1 MTRFFGIAFLLLI
14 AFSSTS
20 QEITIEQAVMGRS
33 NDLYPSGK
41 KQLKWKKNGSTFTFV
56 EDGKLMQEGLKGKA
70 KKISTKENLEAILGF
85 DLKRIPSYSWDENGR
100 FVFERDQLRY
110 SVDLRRKKFTTQTI
124 PEDAQHRDRHD
135 ATGAVA
141 FTRGQNLYISKNGK
155 ERPITNNPEGVVA
168 GQAIAR
174 YEFGITKG
182 TFWNDA
188 GTKLAFY
195 QKDERHV
202 TDYPLVEYGSTPAKL
217 KNIKYPMAGSESE
230 YASVGVYDVNSGKTI
245 FLDFQ
250 RLKKDEF
257 YATNLSWSADGRYVY
272 VAVVTRNQNQMI
284 LQAFNA
290 GTGQLDK
297 VLFQENDQ
305 KYVEPEHPMHF
316 IPGKNEFLW
325 ISEKDGFNNLYRY
338 TQSGKLI
345 SQTSASFP
353 INDFLGFSDDG
364 NACFVMGPGKNAT
377 ENHLFKVNLNDMSM
391 TRLTDEAGTHRVT
404 PSEDFTYFFDQYSN
418 LTTPGITQIINA
430 EGKKQKTLH
439 VAPNPLEERKTGSV
453 ELLEVRAEDGTLLHA
468 RMIKPSNF
476 DQSKKYPVLVY
487 VYNGPHVQLVSNSW
501 NGGAPL
507 WMNSFAEEGYL
518 VFTIDGR
525 GSSNRGKNFEQA
537 VHGNLGDLEMMD
549 QLEGVNY
556 LKSLS
561 YVDSNRM
568 AVHGWSFGG
577 FMTTSLMLRNP
588 GVFKVGVAGGP
599 VIDWNYYEVMYTERY
614 MDSPQDNPEGYEK
627 ANLKNYVDQLE
638 GKLLMIHGNE
648 DDVVVM
654 QHNMSFINAC
664 IAEGVQIDFFVYP
677 NHPHNVRG
685 KDRVHLMTKVLN
697 YIKAAL

>member
-1 MTRFFGIAFLLLI
+1 MTRFFSLILFLLI
-14 AFSSTS
+14 AFTSTS
-20 QEITIEQAVMGRS
+20 QEITLEQAVMGRAEG
-33 NDLYPSGK
+33 LYPDGK
-41 KQLKWKKNGSTFTFV
+41 EQLQWKKDGSSFTFV
-56 EDGKLMQEGLKGKA
+56 EDKHLMQESLKGKA
-70 KKISTKENLEAILGF
+70 KKILSKEDLESILGF
-85 DLKRIPSYSWDENGR
+85 DLKRFPYYSWDENGR
-100 FVFERDQLRY
+100 LVFERDDKRY
-110 SVDLRRKKFTTQTI
+110 SVDLRRKNFTTQAL
-124 PEDAQHRDRHD
+124 PEDAQNQDMHE
-135 ATGAVA
+135 ASGAIA
-141 FTRGQNLYISKNGK
+141 FTRGQNLYISKDGK

-182 TFWNDA
+182 TFWNEA
-188 GTKLAFY
+188 GNKLAFY

-202 TDYPLVEYGSTPAKL
+202 TDYPLVEYNTAPAQL

-230 YASVGVYDVNSGKTI
+230 YAAVGVYDVNSGKTI
-245 FLDFQ
+245 YLDFQ

-257 YATNLSWSADGRYVY
+257 YATNVSWSPDGRLIY
-272 VAVVTRNQNQMI
+272 VAVLTRNQNQMI

-290 GTGQLDK
+290 GTGQLQSA
-297 VLFQENDQ
+297 LFQENDQ
-305 KYVEPEHPMHF
+305 KYVEPEHPMYF
-316 IPGKNEFLW
+316 IPNTNEFLW

-338 TQSGKLI
+338 TQSGKLV
-345 SQTSASFP
+345 SRTSAAFP
-353 INDFLGFSDDG
+353 INDFLGFSPDG
-364 NACFVMGPGKNAT
+364 KTCFVMASGKNAT
-377 ENHLFKVNLNDMSM
+377 ENHLFKVNLSDMSLS
-391 TRLTDEAGTHRVT
+391 RLTEEAGTHRIT
-404 PSEDFTYFFDQYSN
+404 PSSDFSYFFDQYSN
-418 LTTPGITQIINA
+418 LTTPGVTQIIDA
-430 EGKKQKTLH
+430 DGQKMKTLH
-439 VAPNPLEERKTGSV
+439 IASNPLENKKTGKV
-453 ELLEVRAEDGTLLHA
+453 ELLEVRADDGTLLHA
-468 RMIKPSNF
+468 RMIKPSDFNAK
-476 DQSKKYPVLVY
+476 QKYPVLVY

-537 VHGNLGDLEMMD
+537 VHGNLGDIEMLD
-549 QLEGVNY
+549 QLAGVKY
-556 LKSLS
+556 LESLK
-561 YVDSNRM
+561 YVDRDRM

-614 MDSPQDNPEGYEK
+614 MDSPQDNPQGYEK

-638 GKLLMIHGNE
+638 GQLLLIHGNE

-654 QHNMSFINAC
+654 QHNMSFLNAC
-664 IAEGVQIDFFVYP
+664 IAEGVQVDFFVYP